1 MERFY
6 NLVELL
12 LKENRVQVLDV
23 GASGGIGKTFI
34 PIGDRTDVVGFEPHL
49 DEHAK
54 LEKNQSTNKT
64 F

>member
-1 MERFY
+1 
-6 NLVELL
+6 
-12 LKENRVQVLDV
+12 VLDV